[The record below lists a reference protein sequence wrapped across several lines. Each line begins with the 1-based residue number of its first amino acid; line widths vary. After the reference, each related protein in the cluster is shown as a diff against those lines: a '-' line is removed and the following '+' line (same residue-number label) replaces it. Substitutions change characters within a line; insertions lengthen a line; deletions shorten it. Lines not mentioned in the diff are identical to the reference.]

1 MSIDSRIL
9 VYLLQF
15 TNFFAGQRVGFIVG
29 IITVEKHILSQ
40 VLIFLLFW
48 AFFIAAPT

>member
-15 TNFFAGQRVGFIVG
+15 TNFFAGQRVGFIVR
-29 IITVEKHILSQ
+29 ITALEKRIASQ
-40 VLIFLLFW
+40 ALIFLLFW